1 MKIIG
6 DKNNKNTITGYR
18 HSGGIIGLTS
28 SDTIIDNCLIENYEI
43 VTDEYGEDVGGIVGK
58 INDNKS
64 TLIVKQQD
72 LGLCNKINDN
82 NSKNSDGTYSGGIV
96 GKWLKILAYM
106 AITFLWIMF
115 SLKIMKIKSRSR

>member
-1 MKIIG
+1 MKIIC
-6 DKNNKNTITGYR
+6 DNNNKNTITGYR

-64 TLIVKQQD
+64 TLIVKKQQD
-72 LGLCNKINDN
+72 LGLCNKNQ
-82 NSKNSDGTYSGGIV
+82 
-96 GKWLKILAYM
+96 
-106 AITFLWIMF
+106 
-115 SLKIMKIKSRSR
+115 

>member
-1 MKIIG
+1 MAAAEILLQKNIQSRIQNVDIKNVDINKEVKRFAFNGGIIGLVKEGVKKCEISNVKIIG

-58 INDNKS
+58 K
-64 TLIVKQQD
+64 
-72 LGLCNKINDN
+72 
-82 NSKNSDGTYSGGIV
+82 
-96 GKWLKILAYM
+96 
-106 AITFLWIMF
+106 
-115 SLKIMKIKSRSR
+115 